1 MLFLIS
7 PLQKSIAQV
16 SWWHEIMQHYNACLP
31 SVSLKDMHRK
41 IRPNGRHILW
51 HCKGHTGGT
60 WNLVSPYGNNSYPT
74 VPIDKWRETFLH
86 MRISYLRNKT
96 REIPNLSDD
105 HCAHPV
111 TDTRNGKD
119 RRMDFFIHD
128 SFDGCFNLINLNR

>member
-1 MLFLIS
+1 MLFRIS

-16 SWWHEIMQHYNACLP
+16 SLWHGIKLRCNAYLR
-31 SVSLKDMHRK
+31 SVSFQDMHQMIYPSDR
-41 IRPNGRHILW
+41 RILW
-51 HCKGHTGGT
+51 HCKGHTGGI
-60 WNLVSPYGNNSYPT
+60 WNLVSPYGNSSYST

-111 TDTRNGKD
+111 TDTGNGKD
-119 RRMDFFIHD
+119 WRLDFFIHD
-128 SFDGCFNLINLNR
+128 SFDGCFNLVNLNR